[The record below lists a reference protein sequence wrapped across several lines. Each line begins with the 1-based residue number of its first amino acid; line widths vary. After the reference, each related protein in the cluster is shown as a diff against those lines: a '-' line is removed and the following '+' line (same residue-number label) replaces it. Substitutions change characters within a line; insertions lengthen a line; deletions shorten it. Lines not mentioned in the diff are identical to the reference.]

1 MAQPFPNPP
10 PRLQDAGSVAVGS
23 QRQAGA
29 RDSLTLQPAG
39 WGKQWHRG
47 PCTAVVSREK
57 IPGYAGI
64 ASAVRGEPGC
74 AGEFR
79 ALRSPLFNLGKHNG
93 RSFAFDFRHLG
104 LVFAVRST
112 RSSHGQKYWYFSS
125 LPEYPDNPSPLNLIL
140 ENFVGILYL

>member
-1 MAQPFPNPP
+1 M
-10 PRLQDAGSVAVGS
+10 GS

-57 IPGYAGI
+57 IPGDAGI

-79 ALRSPLFNLGKHNG
+79 ALRSPLFNLGKH
-93 RSFAFDFRHLG
+93 S
-104 LVFAVRST
+104 ST
-112 RSSHGQKYWYFSS
+112 TAEASLLIFSIWDRC
-125 LPEYPDNPSPLNLIL
+125 LL
-140 ENFVGILYL
+140 F